1 MKRHVPPTRSRY
13 HAVLHLQSQ
22 LEERSF
28 PRMQMGFLVG
38 LTGGFGLL
46 ASFILLNAGMHSM
59 ALRYPLA
66 LGLAYLFFLFLLW
79 LWLRSTASDYADI
92 PDVTDCIPS
101 GGGDIGARP
110 PAPMSSGSGGQFN
123 GGGAHGSFDPSAGIS
138 LNEPMSAN
146 PLGEAASSVG
156 DADEFTIPLVV
167 ILLALGLA
175 LASLYVVYLAPSLFA
190 EILFDGALSYSL
202 YRHLRGVGSSHW
214 MGTALRR
221 TLLPFGITAVFLC
234 VVGFAMATYAPG
246 ARTVGEVMHHG
257 QVKK

>member
-1 MKRHVPPTRSRY
+1 MKRHIPPTRSRY

-28 PRMQMGFLVG
+28 PRMQMAFLVG

-46 ASFILLNAGMHSM
+46 ASFVLLNAGMHNM

-66 LGLAYLFFLFLLW
+66 LGVAYLFFLFLLW
-79 LWLRSTASDYADI
+79 LWLRITASDYADI
-92 PDVTDCIPS
+92 PDVTDCVPS

-110 PAPMSSGSGGQFN
+110 PAPMSSGGGGQYG
-123 GGGAHGSFDPSAGIS
+123 GGGAHGSFDQPTWIP
-138 LNEPMSAN
+138 LNEPMSAT
-146 PLGEAASSVG
+146 PLSEAASSVG
-156 DADEFTIPLVV
+156 DADDVTVPLVV

-175 LASLYVVYLAPSLFA
+175 LASLYVVYLAPTLFA

-234 VVGFAMATYAPG
+234 VVGMAMAAYAPG